1 MDKEKKNSKRYRSQ
15 NKEKKQVFN
24 KKMNLKKKEKEYISK
39 YKDARKIVYFL

>member
-24 KKMNLKKKEKEYISK
+24 KKMNLKKKKKNTYLNIK
-39 YKDARKIVYFL
+39 MQGK